1 LQATS
6 GPELEKTNCMIDHS
20 NFKKNLSNGNIPE
33 TLNERILVA
42 SEGNIT
48 NKQLAN
54 FKINFYLVH
63 LKDDVSTIGSS
74 STGSPH
80 SHRKSLKNNS
90 SRNQS
95 PRSGLD
101 RGEPRLRLGISGRN
115 SNASSRLS
123 GNMSTLQEDL
133 MKLIDP
139 DYNLDSSYIVS
150 FLFYQCS

>member
-1 LQATS
+1 
-6 GPELEKTNCMIDHS
+6 M
-20 NFKKNLSNGNIPE
+20 
-33 TLNERILVA
+33 
-42 SEGNIT
+42 
-48 NKQLAN
+48 
-54 FKINFYLVH
+54 FYFL
-63 LKDDVSTIGSS
+63 LFKDDVSTIGSS

-80 SHRKSLKNNS
+80 SNRKSLKSNG

-101 RGEPRLRLGISGRN
+101 RGEPRLRPGISGRN

-139 DYNLDSSYIVS
+139 DYNLDSSFIVS
-150 FLFYQCS
+150 FKRTITN

>member
-1 LQATS
+1 
-6 GPELEKTNCMIDHS
+6 MIFFS
-20 NFKKNLSNGNIPE
+20 
-33 TLNERILVA
+33 
-42 SEGNIT
+42 
-48 NKQLAN
+48 
-54 FKINFYLVH
+54 

-80 SHRKSLKNNS
+80 SHCKSLKNNG

-101 RGEPRLRLGISGRN
+101 RGEPRLRPGISGRN

-139 DYNLDSSYIVS
+139 DYNLDSSFIVS
-150 FLFYQCS
+150 LANLSLYNYYININSKITINQ

>member
-1 LQATS
+1 
-6 GPELEKTNCMIDHS
+6 M
-20 NFKKNLSNGNIPE
+20 
-33 TLNERILVA
+33 
-42 SEGNIT
+42 
-48 NKQLAN
+48 
-54 FKINFYLVH
+54 
-63 LKDDVSTIGSS
+63 STIGSS

-80 SHRKSLKNNS
+80 SHCKSLKNNG

-101 RGEPRLRLGISGRN
+101 RGEPRLRPGISGRN

-139 DYNLDSSYIVS
+139 DYNLDSSFIVS
-150 FLFYQCS
+150 FASSCIKKIVMTHNCNKLLFTTGYKRNKKESIQRERIEC

>member
-1 LQATS
+1 
-6 GPELEKTNCMIDHS
+6 MI
-20 NFKKNLSNGNIPE
+20 FFLSDE
-33 TLNERILVA
+33 
-42 SEGNIT
+42 
-48 NKQLAN
+48 
-54 FKINFYLVH
+54 
-63 LKDDVSTIGSS
+63 DDVSTIGSS

-80 SHRKSLKNNS
+80 SHRKSLKSNG

-101 RGEPRLRLGISGRN
+101 RGEPRLRQGISGRN

-150 FLFYQCS
+150 FKVPQTICIIIL

>member
-1 LQATS
+1 MKVIYYHNTII
-6 GPELEKTNCMIDHS
+6 KIINNKFTIDFS
-20 NFKKNLSNGNIPE
+20 SLKK
-33 TLNERILVA
+33 
-42 SEGNIT
+42 
-48 NKQLAN
+48 
-54 FKINFYLVH
+54 
-63 LKDDVSTIGSS
+63 KDDVSTIGSS

-80 SHRKSLKNNS
+80 SHRKSLKNNG

-101 RGEPRLRLGISGRN
+101 RGEPRLRPGISGRN

-139 DYNLDSSYIVS
+139 DYNLDSSIIVS
-150 FLFYQCS
+150 FVNLIYIASIVTL

>member
-1 LQATS
+1 
-6 GPELEKTNCMIDHS
+6 M
-20 NFKKNLSNGNIPE
+20 
-33 TLNERILVA
+33 
-42 SEGNIT
+42 
-48 NKQLAN
+48 
-54 FKINFYLVH
+54 
-63 LKDDVSTIGSS
+63 STIGSS

-80 SHRKSLKNNS
+80 SHRKSLKSSNS

-101 RGEPRLRLGISGRN
+101 RGEPRLRPGISGRN

-139 DYNLDSSYIVS
+139 DYNLDSSFIVS
-150 FLFYQCS
+150 FKNALTKWINQHYKLLLILGYKHHYK

>member
-1 LQATS
+1 MKVIYCHNTIIKILNNKFT
-6 GPELEKTNCMIDHS
+6 IDFS
-20 NFKKNLSNGNIPE
+20 SIK
-33 TLNERILVA
+33 
-42 SEGNIT
+42 
-48 NKQLAN
+48 
-54 FKINFYLVH
+54 
-63 LKDDVSTIGSS
+63 KDDVSTIGSS

-80 SHRKSLKNNS
+80 SHRKSLKNNG

-101 RGEPRLRLGISGRN
+101 RGEPRLRPGISGRN

-139 DYNLDSSYIVS
+139 DYNLDSSIIVS
-150 FLFYQCS
+150 FGYLIYTA

>member
-1 LQATS
+1 L
-6 GPELEKTNCMIDHS
+6 
-20 NFKKNLSNGNIPE
+20 FLS
-33 TLNERILVA
+33 
-42 SEGNIT
+42 S
-48 NKQLAN
+48 
-54 FKINFYLVH
+54 

-80 SHRKSLKNNS
+80 SHRKSLKNNG

-101 RGEPRLRLGISGRN
+101 RGEPRLRPGISGRN

-139 DYNLDSSYIVS
+139 DYNLDSSFIVS
-150 FLFYQCS
+150 FANFTYIASIETL